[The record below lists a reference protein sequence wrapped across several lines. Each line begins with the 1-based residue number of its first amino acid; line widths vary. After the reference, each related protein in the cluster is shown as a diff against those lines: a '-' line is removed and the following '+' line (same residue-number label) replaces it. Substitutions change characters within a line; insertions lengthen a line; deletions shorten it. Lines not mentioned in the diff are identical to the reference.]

1 MAELKITVA
10 NFENEVLHSDK
21 PVLLDSYADWCG
33 PCKMLSPILHEL
45 AEEKSGTLKVGK
57 VNVDE
62 QMELAMRFQV
72 SSIPMLVVF
81 KDGKAVAKSVG
92 YSLQKKRSMCRWR
105 YNSVQSLW
113 TSGQALSIPS
123 AIRKTCR

>member
-1 MAELKITVA
+1 MTELKITTA
-10 NFENEVLHSDK
+10 NFENEVLRSDK
-21 PVLLDSYADWCG
+21 PVLLDFYADWCG
-33 PCKMLSPILHEL
+33 PCKMHAPVLHEI
-45 AEEKSGTLKVGK
+45 AEENAGALKVGK

-92 YSLQKKRSMCRWR
+92 YRSKAEITAMVEGAR
-105 YNSVQSLW
+105 
-113 TSGQALSIPS
+113 
-123 AIRKTCR
+123 

>member
-1 MAELKITVA
+1 MAVITITKE
-10 NFENEVLHSDK
+10 NFEAEVLKSAQ
-21 PVLLDSYADWCG
+21 PVLLDFWAAWCG
-33 PCKMLSPILHEL
+33 PCRMLSPIVDEV
-45 AEEKSGTLKVGK
+45 AEERTDVKVGK

-92 YSLQKKRSMCRWR
+92 YRSKSEIAAMVEGAR
-105 YNSVQSLW
+105 
-113 TSGQALSIPS
+113 
-123 AIRKTCR
+123 

>member
-1 MAELKITVA
+1 MAVVTITKE
-10 NFENEVLHSDK
+10 NFEAEVLHSTK
-21 PVLLDSYADWCG
+21 PVLLDFWATWCG
-33 PCKMLSPILHEL
+33 PCRMLSPIVDEV
-45 AEEKSGTLKVGK
+45 AEERTDVKVGK

-92 YSLQKKRSMCRWR
+92 YRSKSEIAAMVEGAR
-105 YNSVQSLW
+105 
-113 TSGQALSIPS
+113 
-123 AIRKTCR
+123 